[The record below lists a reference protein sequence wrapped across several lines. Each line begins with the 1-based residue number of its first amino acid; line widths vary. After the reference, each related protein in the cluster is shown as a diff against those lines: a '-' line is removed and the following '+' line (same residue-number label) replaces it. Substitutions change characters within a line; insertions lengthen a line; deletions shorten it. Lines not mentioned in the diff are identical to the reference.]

1 MGKYTNELSNYKN
14 IGIWKVPEGDQMVT
28 RKLGDGRDQNP
39 KYEKKYRKTILK
51 GLKSKKTFI
60 DVGANVGMWSLPMS
74 SEFEKVI
81 SFEPDAR
88 NMECLRE
95 NTSKKTNIEYRTEGV
110 GISVDLTIIKQS
122 VKNCGNSFVLPA
134 DELVFD
140 GEPELGKEMTV
151 TIASNRNKQ
160 GVDKSTEAMVIKVV
174 SIDSLNLDRVDL
186 IKIDTQ
192 GSEFPILKG
201 ATETIKKC
209 QPWLCFELGT
219 KHTVEA
225 NGYTDDDMLKYLY
238 KLDYVIEL
246 KSRTDCIMRPKKYNG
261 KRENDQFKDKYK

>member
-1 MGKYTNELSNYKN
+1 MGKYTNELSKTKM
-14 IGIWKVPEGDQMVT
+14 IGIWKVPDGDQMVT
-28 RKLGDGRDQNP
+28 RKLGDGREENP

-74 SEFEKVI
+74 SEFENVI
-81 SFEPDAR
+81 SFEPDVR

-95 NTSKKTNIEYRTEGV
+95 NTSRKTNIEYRTEGV
-110 GISVDLTIIKQS
+110 GINKSLSIIKQS

-151 TIASNRNKQ
+151 TIASNRNKK
-160 GVDKSTEAMVIKVV
+160 GSNKSTEATVIEVV
-174 SIDSLNLDRVDL
+174 SIDSLELSDVDL

-201 ATETIKKC
+201 ATKTIKKC

-219 KHTVEA
+219 KHTIEA

-246 KSRTDCIMRPKKYNG
+246 KSRTDCIMRPKRYNG
-261 KRENDQFKDKYK
+261 KKENDIFEKLYR